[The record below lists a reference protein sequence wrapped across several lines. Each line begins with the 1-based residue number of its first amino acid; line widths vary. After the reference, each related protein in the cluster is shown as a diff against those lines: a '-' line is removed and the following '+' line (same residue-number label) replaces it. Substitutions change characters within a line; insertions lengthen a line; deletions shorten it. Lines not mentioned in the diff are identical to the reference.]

1 MMPTTSARTER
12 SPSAVLTIDLLV
24 AILVALLLAATAR
37 GASPATGLAA
47 SENFTIWADSQ
58 QQADAVLARAEVWR
72 ERIAR
77 EWLGQPLSAGA
88 GRASLNIRLSDRD
101 AAYAWLA
108 AEPADAGHLVWICTT
123 TAKLDTALAH
133 EIAHVVLATESPEL
147 PAFVQEGIAGQYDD
161 GERCALRRAVIEGC
175 VRSGRWPSLID
186 VLKARSI
193 APADRRTYAVAVSLT
208 EFLLAYDRREN
219 GTTRTE
225 SVRGVNRPNA
235 ASRARVLFDF
245 AAEGSRTGAW
255 DAAAAHH
262 YGLAGVRGLESAWR
276 EWSIRSVRAEMV
288 QNRAGAP

>member
-37 GASPATGLAA
+37 GASPAAGLAA

-88 GRASLNIRLSDRD
+88 GRASLNIRVSDRD

-108 AEPADAGHLVWICTT
+108 AEPADAGHLVWIRTT
-123 TAKLDTALAH
+123 SAKLDSALAH
-133 EIAHVVLATESPEL
+133 EIAHVVLATDSPEL

-161 GERCALRRAVIEGC
+161 DERCALRRAVIKGC
-175 VRSGRWPSLID
+175 VRSGHWPALID
-186 VLKARSI
+186 VLEARSI
-193 APADRRTYAVAVSLT
+193 SPADRRAYAAAVSLT
-208 EFLLAYDRREN
+208 EFLLAYDGRDNRGPRPELVHGVDRPG
-219 GTTRTE
+219 GTPRT
-225 SVRGVNRPNA
+225 
-235 ASRARVLFDF
+235 RVLFDF
-245 AAEGSRTGAW
+245 AAEGSRTGGW
-255 DAAAAHH
+255 DAAVSHH
-262 YGLAGVRGLESAWR
+262 YGLDGVRGLESAWQ
-276 EWSIRSVRAEMV
+276 EWSIRSVHTRTV
-288 QNRAGAP
+288 QVQSAAR